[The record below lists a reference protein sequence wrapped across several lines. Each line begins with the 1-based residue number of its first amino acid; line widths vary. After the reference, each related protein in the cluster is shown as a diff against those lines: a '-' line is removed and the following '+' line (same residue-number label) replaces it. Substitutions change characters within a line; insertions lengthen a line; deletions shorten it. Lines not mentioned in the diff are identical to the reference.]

1 MRLKIIQLFLLVLI
15 VVASFVFRPVEVA
28 KGQDNDTILGEG
40 VISLEGSLGLD
51 AVGCTRTNTAP
62 LNTQFEQRVVEL
74 VNIERVNAGLPPLK
88 RNDQLDLA
96 VRDHTRDLVED
107 DYFAHDTMDWVDGTL
122 TSVCGPFTRMNLYYT
137 GWSNAGENLAAGYST
152 PEAVVQGWMAS
163 TGHRDNI
170 LNPKFKEI
178 GVGYYQGASKYTY
191 YWGQDFGGKSDVYPV
206 IINNEALQT
215 TNPIVSTYIYGKG
228 VWAEM
233 RLRTDSGTWS
243 EWVPF
248 QENVT
253 WQLPPINGT
262 HALAVELRAAGAV
275 TAGTSSSDVI
285 MLTGIPVPE
294 GSVQVFLPFLSR

>member
-15 VVASFVFRPVEVA
+15 LVASAVFRPMEVV
-28 KGQDNDTILGEG
+28 KGQDIDTILGEG
-40 VISLEGSLGLD
+40 VSSLEGSLGLD

-62 LNTQFEQRVVEL
+62 LNLEFEQRVVEL

-96 VRDHTRDLVED
+96 VRGHTRDLVED
-107 DYFAHDTMDWVDGTL
+107 DYFAHDTMDRVNGEL
-122 TSVCGPFTRMNLYYT
+122 TFVCGTFTRMNLYYT
-137 GWSNAGENLAAGYST
+137 GWSTAGENLAAGYST
-152 PEAVVQGWMAS
+152 PEAVVQGWMS
-163 TGHRDNI
+163 SSGHRANI

-178 GVGYYQGASKYTY
+178 GVGYYQGAAKYTH
-191 YWGQDFGGKSDVYPV
+191 YWGQDFGAKSDVYPV

-215 TNPIVSTYIYGKG
+215 TNPLVSTYIYGKG

-233 RLRTDSGTWS
+233 RLRTDSGAWS

-253 WQLPPINGT
+253 WQLPQTNGT
-262 HALAVELRAAGAV
+262 HTLAVELRAAGAE
-275 TAGTSSSDVI
+275 TAGTSSSDMI
-285 MLTGIPVPE
+285 TLTGIPEPE
-294 GSVQVFLPFLSR
+294 GSVRVFLPFLSR

>member
-15 VVASFVFRPVEVA
+15 VMASFVFRPVEVA
-28 KGQDNDTILGEG
+28 KGQDIDTVLGEG
-40 VISLEGSLGLD
+40 VSSLEGSLGLD
-51 AVGCTRTNTAP
+51 AVGCIRTNTAP

-88 RNDQLDLA
+88 RNDQLDFA

-107 DYFAHDTMDWVDGTL
+107 NYFAHDTMDRVNGTL
-122 TSVCGPFTRMNLYYT
+122 TSVCGPFTRMNLYYS
-137 GWSNAGENLAAGYST
+137 GWFTAGENLAAGYST
-152 PEAVVQGWMAS
+152 PEAVVLGWMAS

-170 LNPKFKEI
+170 LNPKYKEI
-178 GVGYYQGASKYTY
+178 GVGYYQGAAQYTY
-191 YWGQDFGGKSDVYPV
+191 YWGQDFGAKSDVYPV

-215 TNPIVSTYIYGKG
+215 TNPVVSSYIYGKG

-262 HALAVELRAAGAV
+262 HALAVELRAAGAE
-275 TAGTSSSDVI
+275 TAGASSSDVI
-285 MLTGIPVPE
+285 MLTGIPVPD
-294 GSVQVFLPFLSR
+294 GSIQVFLPFLSR

>member
-15 VVASFVFRPVEVA
+15 VVASFVFRPVEVVN
-28 KGQDNDTILGEG
+28 GQDIDTILGEG
-40 VISLEGSLGLD
+40 VSSPEGSLGLD

-62 LNTQFEQRVVEL
+62 LNLEFEQRVVEL

-107 DYFAHDTMDWVDGTL
+107 DYFAHDTMDWVNGEL
-122 TSVCGPFTRMNLYYT
+122 KSVCGPFTRMNLYYT
-137 GWSNAGENLAAGYST
+137 GWSIAGENLAAGYST
-152 PEAVVQGWMAS
+152 PEAVVQGWMS
-163 TGHRDNI
+163 SSGHRDNI

-178 GVGYYQGASKYTY
+178 GVGYYQGAAKYTY
-191 YWGQDFGGKSDVYPV
+191 YWGQDFGAKSDVYPV

-215 TNPIVSTYIYGKG
+215 TNPLVSSYIYGKG

-233 RLRTDSGTWS
+233 RLRTDSGAWS

-262 HALAVELRAAGAV
+262 HALVVELRAAGAV
-275 TAGTSSSDVI
+275 TAGATSSDVI
-285 MLTGIPVPE
+285 MLTGILDSE
-294 GSVQVFLPFLSR
+294 GSVKVFLPFLSR

>member
-15 VVASFVFRPVEVA
+15 VVASFVFRPVEVVN
-28 KGQDNDTILGEG
+28 GQDIDTILGE
-40 VISLEGSLGLD
+40 VVSSPEGSLGLD

-62 LNTQFEQRVVEL
+62 LNLEFEQRVVEL

-107 DYFAHDTMDWVDGTL
+107 DYFAHDTMDWVDGEL

-152 PEAVVQGWMAS
+152 PEAVVQGWMSS
-163 TGHRDNI
+163 TGHRANI
-170 LNPKFKEI
+170 LNPKFKEV
-178 GVGYYQGASKYTY
+178 GVGYYQGPAKYTY
-191 YWGQDFGGKSDVYPV
+191 YWGQDFGAKSDVYPV

-215 TNPIVSTYIYGKG
+215 TSQIVSSYIYGKG

-233 RLRTDSGTWS
+233 RLRTDSGEWS
-243 EWVPF
+243 VWVPF

-275 TAGTSSSDVI
+275 TAGAASSDVI

>member
-15 VVASFVFRPVEVA
+15 LVASAVFRPMEVV
-28 KGQDNDTILGEG
+28 KGQDIDTILGEG
-40 VISLEGSLGLD
+40 VSSLEGSLGLD

-62 LNTQFEQRVVEL
+62 LNLEFEQRVVEL

-96 VRDHTRDLVED
+96 VRGHTRDLVED
-107 DYFAHDTMDWVDGTL
+107 DYFAHDTMDRVNGEL
-122 TSVCGPFTRMNLYYT
+122 TFVCGTFTRMNLYYT
-137 GWSNAGENLAAGYST
+137 GWSTAGENLAAGYST
-152 PEAVVQGWMAS
+152 PEAVVQGWMS
-163 TGHRDNI
+163 SSGHRANI

-178 GVGYYQGASKYTY
+178 GVGYYQGAAKYTH
-191 YWGQDFGGKSDVYPV
+191 YWGQDFGAKSDVYPV

-215 TNPIVSTYIYGKG
+215 NSPIISSYIYGKG

-233 RLRTDSGTWS
+233 RLRTDSGEWS
-243 EWVPF
+243 AWVPF

-275 TAGTSSSDVI
+275 TAGAASSDVI